1 MSGIITKPKLEPV
14 NFQDIQTLLE
24 ENKSSVQNAITK
36 VNSIESEI
44 SKGMTPELDNEAKFT
59 ITRLKA
65 TKENIYAKRM
75 PLTKKMDEIKS
86 FFTKDENTLQSLAD
100 ELQKHRNEYAA
111 KVAKENAEKQRLA
124 QMEQFKTQELID
136 LKAAIEIDIRSMV
149 QNMADKMELGILNAM
164 KTVTNDNKDEKRK
177 KLESLN
183 TEIDH
188 LIYGS
193 YESKAVSRFGN
204 DVIEIGNDILI
215 MLENELAEKYR
226 KQVDNAKHE
235 ALLMFN
241 QIASMSEET
250 KNAAIEAKEQE
261 AIIESKSTIEVIH
274 EAVSVQA
281 DSAKAEASF
290 THVVDTIEMPDA
302 KKTYEIVLLDE
313 AAGYSAIVPFW
324 FATCAK
330 DFKGNWSTRTFN
342 QCLKDLEKYATINGV
357 KLESKYIEYRDKF
370 KAK

>member
-1 MSGIITKPKLEPV
+1 MSEIITKPKLEPV
-14 NFQDIQTLLE
+14 NFQDIQTLSASLDDRL
-24 ENKSSVQNAITK
+24 NRAITYK
-36 VNSIESEI
+36 ANLDAEI
-44 SKGMTPELDNEAKFT
+44 AKGITPELDD
-59 ITRLKA
+59 RLKLTVQNMKA
-65 TKENIYAKRM
+65 AKDDFNAKRA
-75 PLTKKMDEIKS
+75 PLTKRLQEIVKL
-86 FFTKDENTLQSLAD
+86 FTEKENTLQVIID
-100 ELQKHRNEYAA
+100 DIQKHRNEYAA

-183 TEIDH
+183 TEIDP

-241 QIASMSEET
+241 QIAGMTEET
-250 KNAAIEAKEQE
+250 KTAAIEAKEQE
-261 AIIESKSTIEVIH
+261 AIIESKSTIEVIQ
-274 EAVSVQA
+274 EAVTVQA

-342 QCLKDLEKYATINGV
+342 QCLKDLEKYATTNGV